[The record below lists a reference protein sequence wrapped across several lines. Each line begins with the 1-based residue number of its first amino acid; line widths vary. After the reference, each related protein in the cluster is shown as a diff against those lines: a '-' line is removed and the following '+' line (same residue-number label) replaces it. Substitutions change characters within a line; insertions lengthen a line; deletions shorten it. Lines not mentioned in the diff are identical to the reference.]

1 MSYDLHEKNHALFGS
16 GVLIVRPK
24 DGNGIRNTKRA
35 GAGPRIP
42 KSEQSVFNHTVKNEF
57 IGRAGVTKFF
67 ETWGGLRCA
76 AEETG
81 ND

>member
-1 MSYDLHEKNHALFGS
+1 MSFDLHEKNHALFGS
-16 GVLIVRPK
+16 GVLIVR
-24 DGNGIRNTKRA
+24 NGIWNTKRA

-42 KSEQSVFNHTVKNEF
+42 KSEQTVFNHTVKNEF

-67 ETWGGLRCA
+67 ETWGGLKCA
-76 AEETG
+76 TEETG